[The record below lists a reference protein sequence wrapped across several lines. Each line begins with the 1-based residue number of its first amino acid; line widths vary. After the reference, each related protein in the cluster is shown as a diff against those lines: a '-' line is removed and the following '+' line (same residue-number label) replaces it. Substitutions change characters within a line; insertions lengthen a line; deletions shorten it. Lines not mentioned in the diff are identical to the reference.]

1 MRGLKICGAALV
13 ATMLGACSTSDFRV
27 ERHELGTSQT
37 LATDAGAR
45 LVTATPIVGTVDSTG
60 RFKPHQI
67 NCAEPS
73 PDVAKAIQAAFSSGI
88 SLDVSGQSPNMPA
101 DMQAK
106 LANAIAASRSEALA
120 QLTERLPTIQLL
132 RDGLFRAC
140 EAYANG
146 TLSPISYSLVLSR
159 YGDTMVTMLG
169 SELIAG
175 NYGRQLAT
183 LGGTSEAHSTATLNG
198 AAGDKNAAVGA
209 TTGGGNG
216 AAAGDVTAGN
226 TTGNNTTGDNTA
238 ADNTGAGGA
247 AAPAGAA
254 PETLSGDANTKT
266 VATASAVQGN
276 KTAPSDMTADRA
288 RIQAEIV
295 EAYLTSPSPN
305 ALLTACITAL
315 DRAPASIPD
324 GHSQFAL
331 ACLGQPGMP
340 GLLQQSVSL
349 MAGQLAAERD
359 LAMVKVRQQGAV
371 TPNLVDQVVAA
382 QAELKRRGLYSGQ
395 IDGLAAGR
403 TIDAVRKFQAAN
415 GLPATGLLDP
425 ATLKLLLPQQ
435 G

>member
-1 MRGLKICGAALV
+1 MRGFKICGAVLAA
-13 ATMLGACSTSDFRV
+13 ATLSACGAGDFQV
-27 ERHELGTSQT
+27 ERHALGSSQA

-73 PDVAKAIQAAFSSGI
+73 PDVAKAIETAFSSGI
-88 SLDVSGQSPNMPA
+88 SLDVTGQPGNMPA
-101 DMQAK
+101 DLQAK
-106 LANAIAASRSEALA
+106 LANAIATSRSEALA

-183 LGGTSEAHSTATLNG
+183 LGGTSEAHSTATLEGSAAGKNAGANAATGG
-198 AAGDKNAAVGA
+198 AAND
-209 TTGGGNG
+209 
-216 AAAGDVTAGN
+216 AAANDGTGAG
-226 TTGNNTTGDNTA
+226 GAGADNTA
-238 ADNTGAGGA
+238 ADPSADAGTAPEALSGGA
-247 AAPAGAA
+247 
-254 PETLSGDANTKT
+254 DTKT

-276 KTAPSDMTADRA
+276 GAKSDASQGAVDRA
-288 RIQAEIV
+288 WIQAEIV
-295 EAYLTSPSPN
+295 QTYLTSPSPN

-315 DRAPASIPD
+315 DRAPGSIPD

-331 ACLGQPGMP
+331 ACLGQPGVP
-340 GLLQQSVSL
+340 GLLQQSIGL
-349 MAGQLAAERD
+349 MANQLAAERD
-359 LAMVKVRQQGAV
+359 IALIKARQQVAV
-371 TPNLVDQVVAA
+371 PPSLVDQVIAA
-382 QAELKRRGLYSGQ
+382 QVELKRRGFYAGQ
-395 IDGLAAGR
+395 IDGLAAGK
-403 TIDAVRKFQAAN
+403 TIEAVRRFQAAN
-415 GLPATGLLDP
+415 GLPATGQLDP

>member
-1 MRGLKICGAALV
+1 MRGFKICGAVLAAAVLSACGAGDFQV
-13 ATMLGACSTSDFRV
+13 EHHTLGS
-27 ERHELGTSQT
+27 SQT

-73 PDVAKAIQAAFSSGI
+73 PDVAKAIETAFSSGI
-88 SLDVSGQSPNMPA
+88 SLDVTGQPGNMPA
-101 DMQAK
+101 DLQAK
-106 LANAIAASRSEALA
+106 LANAIATSRSEALA

-183 LGGTSEAHSTATLNG
+183 LGGTSEAHSTATLEG
-198 AAGDKNAAVGA
+198 SAAGKNAAANAASGGA
-209 TTGGGNG
+209 ANDG
-216 AAAGDVTAGN
+216 AAAT
-226 TTGNNTTGDNTA
+226 
-238 ADNTGAGGA
+238 ADNMA
-247 AAPAGAA
+247 AGAA
-254 PETLSGDANTKT
+254 PADPPGDAGAPPAALSGGADTKT

-276 KTAPSDMTADRA
+276 GAKDDASQSAVDRA
-288 RIQAEIV
+288 WIQAEIV
-295 EAYLTSPSPN
+295 QAYLTSPSPN

-315 DRAPASIPD
+315 DRAPGSIPD
-324 GHSQFAL
+324 GQSQFAL
-331 ACLGQPGMP
+331 ACLGQQGAP
-340 GLLQQSVSL
+340 GLLQQSVGL
-349 MAGQLAAERD
+349 MANQLAAERD
-359 LAMVKVRQQGAV
+359 IALIKARQQVAV
-371 TPNLVDQVVAA
+371 PPNLVDQVIAA
-382 QAELKRRGLYSGQ
+382 QVELKRRGFYTGQ
-395 IDGLAAGR
+395 IDGLAAGK
-403 TIDAVRKFQAAN
+403 TIEAVRRFQAAN
-415 GLPATGLLDP
+415 GLPPTGLLDP
-425 ATLKLLLPQQ
+425 PTLKALLPQQ